1 MAEGRIREL
10 IQKYEELRTKKELL
24 TKEKSE
30 TEKEFKDIQYE
41 LATAISDADMS
52 TVQYGEYSYSP
63 NVKRRYNFKSAAD
76 LAELG
81 IDKLELFRSDD
92 RLVDLIQETISASS
106 MNSALAELA
115 NTEDGIPDEVLA
127 AVNIYDEIT
136 ISRTRTDTSGK
147 KKVKEALMKRREGN
161 V

>member
-10 IQKYEELRTKKELL
+10 ILKYEEIRALKERL

-52 TVQYGEYSYSP
+52 AVQDGEYSYSP
-63 NVKRRYNFKSAAD
+63 NVKRRYNFKSAVD

-115 NTEDGIPDEVLA
+115 NTGDGIPDEVLA